1 MASDTATAPV
11 APTPHRRRAPWF
23 EIVCTIIGA
32 AILAL
37 VALIVYRSQ
46 TAPHAPVLPV
56 SWCRPGSMDSLPP
69 LLGSALLTQWHLDPI
84 ALVVLG
90 IAALLYL
97 SGAGIA
103 GRDGAGRWPAART
116 VSFLAGLG
124 VCVLATNASIAVYDM
139 ALFTAHM
146 IGHLMLVMLAPVL
159 LCVGR
164 PLELLLRA
172 TGDPWRG
179 RLARLIRS
187 RAVSLL
193 FSPPVALASY
203 ATVIVTSH
211 LTGAMDEIMRRPW
224 AGQLEHLVYVLVGV
238 QFFTLLVGDESIRW
252 QLTTPA
258 RWMLLAISMA
268 VDTFTGV
275 VLMMSTRPIAMVP
288 VPGLHVDPL
297 SDTHAGGA
305 IMWVGGDG
313 LMAGVMIA
321 LTIAF
326 LRRPAMRELD
336 RTGWMEQ
343 VRQSV
348 FAGNVADLADTE
360 TAAPAT
366 PTVDADFDEQERN
379 RERYNRWLAKMA
391 EADKRAG
398 R

>member
-1 MASDTATAPV
+1 MASDIATAQ
-11 APTPHRRRAPWF
+11 AASTPHRRRAPWF
-23 EIVCTIIGA
+23 EIVCTLLGA
-32 AILAL
+32 AVLAV
-37 VALIVYRSQ
+37 VAIIVFRSQ
-46 TAPHAPVLPV
+46 TAPHSPVLPV
-56 SWCRPGSMDSLPP
+56 SWCRSGSIKSLPP
-69 LLGSALLTQWHLDPI
+69 LLGSPLLTQWHLDPI
-84 ALVVLG
+84 ALVVVGL
-90 IAALLYL
+90 AAVLYL
-97 SGAGIA
+97 AGARVA
-103 GRDGAGRWPAART
+103 GRDGAGRWSTGRT
-116 VSFLAGLG
+116 VSFFAGL
-124 VCVLATNASIAVYDM
+124 VICVLATNASIAVYDM

-164 PLELLLRA
+164 PMELLLRA
-172 TGDPWRG
+172 TGEPWRG
-179 RLARLIRS
+179 RLARLIRG
-187 RAVSLL
+187 RVVSLL

-203 ATVIVTSH
+203 ATVIVASH

-224 AGQLEHLVYVLVGV
+224 AGQLEHLVYVMVGF
-238 QFFTLLVGDESIRW
+238 QFFTLLVGDDSIRW

-275 VLMMSTRPIAMVP
+275 VLMMTARPIAMVA
-288 VPGLHVDPL
+288 VPGLQVNQL
-297 SDTHAGGA
+297 SDTHSGGA

-313 LMAGVMIA
+313 LMASVMIA

-348 FAGNVADLADTE
+348 FASNVADPADAVE
-360 TAAPAT
+360 ISPPAA
-366 PTVDADFDEQERN
+366 VDADFDDQERN

-391 EADKRAG
+391 EADKRVG

>member
-1 MASDTATAPV
+1 MVSDLATGPAAS
-11 APTPHRRRAPWF
+11 TPPRRRAPWF
-23 EIVCTIIGA
+23 EIVCTLLGA
-32 AILAL
+32 AVLAV
-37 VALIVYRSQ
+37 VAVIVYRSQ
-46 TAPHAPVLPV
+46 TAPHSPVLPV
-56 SWCRPGSMDSLPP
+56 SWCRTGSMQSLPP

-84 ALVVLG
+84 ALVVVGL
-90 IAALLYL
+90 AAMLYL
-97 SGAGIA
+97 AGVRIA
-103 GRDGAGRWPAART
+103 GRDGAGRWSTGRT
-116 VSFLAGLG
+116 VGFLAGLV

-146 IGHLMLVMLAPVL
+146 VGHLMLVMLAPVL

-164 PLELLLRA
+164 PMELLLRA
-172 TGDPWRG
+172 TGEPWRG
-179 RLARLIRS
+179 RLTRLIRG
-187 RAVSLL
+187 RVASLV

-203 ATVIVTSH
+203 ATVIVGSH

-224 AGQLEHLVYVLVGV
+224 AGQLEHLVYVLVGF
-238 QFFTLLVGDESIRW
+238 QFFTLLVGDDSIRW

-275 VLMMSTRPIAMVP
+275 VLMMTARPIAMVA
-288 VPGLHVDPL
+288 VPGLPVNQL
-297 SDTHAGGA
+297 SDTHSGGA

-313 LMAGVMIA
+313 LMASVMIA

-348 FAGNVADLADTE
+348 FAGNVADPADAVQASPP
-360 TAAPAT
+360 AA
-366 PTVDADFDEQERN
+366 VDADFDDQERN

-391 EADKRAG
+391 EADKRVG